1 MAASPNLRFI
11 NPPTMS
17 KPPGY
22 THVIE
27 ATGPGRIVYIAGQL
41 GLTVEG
47 KLAARPAIFAPKPP
61 RRSKT

>member
-11 NPPTMS
+11 NPSTMS

-22 THVIE
+22 THVVE

-41 GLTVEG
+41 GLPST
-47 KLAARPAIFAPKPP
+47 ASSPARPAIFARKP
-61 RRSKT
+61 RRRSRT